1 MSPKVTISF
10 LVRQKSCY
18 VLNFFVDILETI
30 IIHVDIFL
38 NERFWRDRKDIYF
51 GVGNCFVSR
60 YFCSI

>member
-1 MSPKVTISF
+1 MCF

-38 NERFWRDRKDIYF
+38 NERFGEIEKIF
-51 GVGNCFVSR
+51 ILV
-60 YFCSI
+60 